1 MNIIEKYLK
10 GEISIGLASE
20 LMNMTIIEFV
30 KYLKSIGIKPFE
42 ADIND
47 IHEIDKLFE
56 GDD

>member
-42 ADIND
+42 AEASDI
-47 IHEIDKLFE
+47 EIINRLFKE
-56 GDD
+56 DD

>member
-1 MNIIEKYLK
+1 MNIIERYKN

-30 KYLKSIGIKPFE
+30 KYLKSKGIKPFE

-47 IHEIDKLFE
+47 IYVIDKLFE